1 MFAFLNRFKY
11 FDVPLLFCTL
21 LLVTG
26 GLATLYATTLSDN
39 SGSVFYRQLLFLG
52 IGLVAFLFFSVFD
65 YHTLAKGNKI
75 IYVIL
80 LTLLIYLTLF
90 GPLIRGGRRWV
101 DFGIARFQ
109 PAEFVKFTV
118 ILGLSR
124 LLYLKRGEINSVKT
138 IIWSLAYALVPA
150 ALVALEPDMGSAI
163 IISGIWV
170 GIILI
175 SPIKKKYLA
184 ALFLAFLILTGI
196 AWKFVLKDFQ
206 KSRIEIFLNPG
217 LDPRGRGYNVRQ
229 ATIAVGSGELAGRGL
244 GKGVQSQSKFLPER
258 QTDFIFAASSEEIG
272 FLGSA
277 SLLFIYF
284 FLLFRLLKI
293 MQKAKDDLGMYL
305 AGGVFFF
312 FFFHVLINI
321 GMNIGLLPVTG
332 IPLPFVSAG
341 GSSLIVCLMLL
352 GVLQNVSMQSKALR
366 F

>member
-1 MFAFLNRFKY
+1 MLSFLNRFKY
-11 FDVPLLFCTL
+11 FDVPLLVCTL
-21 LLVTG
+21 LLVSA

-39 SGSVFYRQLLFLG
+39 SGSVFFRQLLFLG
-52 IGLVAFLFFSVFD
+52 LGVLAFLFFSFFD
-65 YHTLAKGNKI
+65 YHALAKRNRV
-75 IYVIL
+75 IYVVL
-80 LTLLIYLTLF
+80 LSLLLYLTLF
-90 GPLIRGGRRWV
+90 GSFVRGGRRWV
-101 DFGIARFQ
+101 DFGITRFQ
-109 PAEFVKFTV
+109 PAEFVKFTI
-118 ILGLSR
+118 ILGLAR
-124 LLYLKRGEINSVKT
+124 LLYLRRGEINSYKV
-138 IIWSLAYALVPA
+138 ILWSLAYALVPA
-150 ALVALEPDMGSAI
+150 ALVAIEPDMGSAL

-175 SPIKKKYLA
+175 SPIQKKYLA
-184 ALFLAFLILTGI
+184 VLFLAFLVFAGI
-196 AWKFVLKDFQ
+196 TWKFVLKDFQ
-206 KSRIEIFLNPG
+206 KSRIEVFLNPG

-229 ATIAVGSGELAGRGL
+229 ATIAVGSGEIVGRGL

-277 SLLFIYF
+277 SLLALFF

-293 MQKAKDDLGMYL
+293 MQRAKDDLGMYL

-332 IPLPFVSAG
+332 IPLPFVSSG

-352 GVLQNVSMQSKALR
+352 GVIQNVSMQSKALR

>member
-1 MFAFLNRFKY
+1 MFSFLNRFKY
-11 FDVPLLFCTL
+11 FDVPLLVCTL
-21 LLVTG
+21 LLVAA
-26 GLATLYATTLSDN
+26 GLAILYATTLSDA
-39 SGSVFYRQLLFLG
+39 SSAVLYRQLIFLAL
-52 IGLVAFLFFSVFD
+52 GLGAFLFLSFFD
-65 YHTLAKGNKI
+65 YHALAKTNRV
-75 IYVIL
+75 IYVVL
-80 LTLLIYLTLF
+80 LSLLLYLTAF
-90 GPLIRGGRRWV
+90 GSLIRGGRRWV
-101 DFGIARFQ
+101 DFGVTRFQ

-124 LLYLKRGEINSVKT
+124 LLYLKRGQINSYK
-138 IIWSLAYALVPA
+138 IILWTLAYALVPA
-150 ALVALEPDMGSAI
+150 ALVVLQPDMGSAI

-184 ALFLAFLILTGI
+184 VIFAAFLILAGI
-196 AWKFVLKDFQ
+196 TWKFVLKDFQ

-229 ATIAVGSGELAGRGL
+229 ATIAVGSGKILGRGL

-258 QTDFIFAASSEEIG
+258 QTDFIFAAGSEEIG

-277 SLLFIYF
+277 SLLGLYF

-312 FFFHVLINI
+312 FFLHVFINI
-321 GMNIGLLPVTG
+321 GMNIGILPITG

-352 GVLQNVSMQSKALR
+352 GILQNVSIQSKALR